1 MPVPAMAERN
11 SRVLGRTVE
20 DLVFSINMK
29 AGFMVCDT
37 VCVGDLPA
45 GMARPAMNQQR
56 KHQ

>member
-1 MPVPAMAERN
+1 MPVPAMAKRN

-37 VCVGDLPA
+37 VRA
-45 GMARPAMNQQR
+45 GGACRQEWPEPG
-56 KHQ
+56 